1 MRDGT
6 AMVEAYLRRSA
17 LAHLHLPARAA
28 APENDPARAGVVL
41 AERPHRAQIDVR
53 GDAADLVFLSAV
65 ENATRIT
72 LPTEPNTVRAAEDLS
87 ALWLGPDE
95 WLIVGPPGRERDLVE
110 RLREELANQHAAV
123 TDVSEARTV
132 IALAGPRARDLIAKG
147 TSLDLHPRVFGPG
160 RCAQSGMAGA
170 TMILHQVDDRP
181 TFEIYVLD
189 SFADYLWTW
198 LERAGA
204 ELGIAIAAEA

>member
-1 MRDGT
+1 
-6 AMVEAYLRRSA
+6 MVEPYLRRSA

-28 APENDPARAGVVL
+28 APDNDPARAGVIL
-41 AERPHRAQIDVR
+41 AERPHRAQINVR

-65 ENATRIT
+65 ENATRVT
-72 LPTEPNTVRAAEDLS
+72 LPVEPNTARSAGDLT

-95 WLIVGPPGRERDLVE
+95 WLIVGPPGREGDLVE

-132 IALAGPRARDLIAKG
+132 IAIAGPCARDLLAKG
-147 TSLDLHPRVFGPG
+147 TSLDLHPRVFGSG

-170 TMILHQVDDRP
+170 AMILHQADDRP
-181 TFEIYVLD
+181 AFELYILN

-204 ELGIAIAAEA
+204 DYGIAVAAES